1 MAVGL
6 LSEFLCRSRGIIK
19 GVRLHKFSLSGSPR
33 FGLSALKTLL
43 CGFDFDVI
51 ACRQEPEWVDP
62 VPSIPLSEAQLLRES
77 TIEPPPSIRQPQH
90 SPEDPERTPHR
101 NLGPFRQQQGNAY
114 ASPFLREPGLL
125 DRTIQR
131 TGWNVNVRL
140 SCNRHG
146 SLLCRMMKLAVTPF
160 ILT

>member
-77 TIEPPPSIRQPQH
+77 TIEPPPSIRQP
-90 SPEDPERTPHR
+90 R
-101 NLGPFRQQQGNAY
+101 NTARKI
-114 ASPFLREPGLL
+114 R
-125 DRTIQR
+125 
-131 TGWNVNVRL
+131 NVRPIGTWALFDNNKVTHTLHL
-140 SCNRHG
+140 SFLSPACLIALFNVPG
-146 SLLCRMMKLAVTPF
+146 GMSTFGFPATVTVPF
-160 ILT
+160 FVG